1 MIYEAQIQYYGVNE
15 KGNEVMER
23 ENLIVEDLMTFGDV
37 EELLYLKFQDYK
49 AVDVVSIKRSKVKE
63 IANAKSNLNDMI
75 WMAELQDKFI
85 RDDGKEVEMK
95 YKILFFSKT
104 FDTAKSFIGEYSK
117 QGYDMTLVSLKLTNF
132 IDVFN
137 AEMLYGLQ

>member
-1 MIYEAQIQYYGVNE
+1 MIYEAQVQYYGVNE

-63 IANAKSNLNDMI
+63 IANEKSNIDDMI
-75 WMAELQDKFI
+75 WMAELQDKFM

-95 YKILFFSKT
+95 YKILFFSET

-132 IDVFN
+132 SDVFN
-137 AEMLYGLQ
+137 AEMLYELQ

>member
-1 MIYEAQIQYYGVNE
+1 MIYEAQIQFYGVNTNG
-15 KGNEVMER
+15 KEVIER
-23 ENLIVEDLMTFGDV
+23 ESFVVEDLLTFGDV
-37 EELLYLKFQDYK
+37 EELMYLKFQDYK
-49 AVDVVSIKRSKVKE
+49 AIDVVSIKRSKVKE
-63 IANAKSNLNDMI
+63 IANTKSNINDMI

-137 AEMLYGLQ
+137 AEMLYELK

>member
-1 MIYEAQIQYYGVNE
+1 MIYEAQVQYYGVNE

-63 IANAKSNLNDMI
+63 IANAKSNLNDLI

-95 YKILFFSKT
+95 YKILFFSET

-132 IDVFN
+132 SDVFN
-137 AEMLYGLQ
+137 AEMLYELQ

>member
-1 MIYEAQIQYYGVNE
+1 MIYEAQVQYYGVNE

-95 YKILFFSKT
+95 YKILFFSET

-137 AEMLYGLQ
+137 AEMLYELK